1 MKIKRRW
8 GCREVSCLALVIVFL
23 VLCGLVLWGQN
34 QDKRAF
40 QTGSTRTATPKVA
53 LTSTPKLLLTGIST
67 PIATPIRTLAPTPQP
82 PAEVTAE
89 ALNLRAGPGVSY
101 DKVGLLHQG
110 EGLTV
115 TARTEA
121 GDWLAV
127 TLLDGTEGWVS
138 AAYVDLHIPLDAIA
152 VAGEIPAT
160 PTPAAPTPT
169 PTPAAPTPTLT
180 VDEQIERIAKGKHSE
195 LPQPS
200 EVGGVVAGGEA
211 EVTIINDTPYVLT
224 ILVGTPNSVSISM
237 EACPTCKTYSF
248 VGPVFCPEEGRPRKT
263 VKLKPGTCQVSAEVS
278 DPSVVPFYG
287 VWDLK
292 GDTSYFNCF
301 YIVTTLR

>member
-8 GCREVSCLALVIVFL
+8 GCREVSCLIIVIVFL
-23 VLCGLVLWGQN
+23 VLCGLFVWGQY

-40 QTGSTRTATPKVA
+40 RVGEVPTATPKVA
-53 LTSTPKLLLTGIST
+53 LTSTPKPLLTGTST
-67 PIATPIRTLAPTPQP
+67 PITAPTRTLTPTSQP
-82 PAEVTAE
+82 HAVVTAE

-101 DKVGLLHQG
+101 DKIGLLHQG
-110 EGLTV
+110 EGLTI
-115 TARTEA
+115 TACTEA

-138 AAYVDLHIPLDAIA
+138 AAYVDLYIPLDAIA
-152 VAGEIPAT
+152 VASEIPAT
-160 PTPAAPTPT
+160 S
-169 PTPAAPTPTLT
+169 TPAAPTPTLS
-180 VDEQIERIAKGKHSE
+180 VDEQIERIAKGEHGE
-195 LPQPS
+195 LSQPS
-200 EVGGVVAGGEA
+200 EVGGVAAGGEA
-211 EVTIINDTPYVLT
+211 EVTIINDTPYLLT
-224 ILVGTPNSVSISM
+224 ILVGAPNSVSISI

-248 VGPVFCPEEGRPRKT
+248 VGPIFCPEEGRPRKA

-278 DPSVVPFYG
+278 DPSIIPFYG

-301 YIVTTLR
+301 YIVTRLR

>member
-1 MKIKRRW
+1 MP
-8 GCREVSCLALVIVFL
+8 
-23 VLCGLVLWGQN
+23 
-34 QDKRAF
+34 
-40 QTGSTRTATPKVA
+40 TA
-53 LTSTPKLLLTGIST
+53 
-67 PIATPIRTLAPTPQP
+67 QP
-82 PAEVTAE
+82 DAAVTAE

-101 DKVGLLHQG
+101 GKVGLLHQG

-127 TLLDGTEGWVS
+127 ALLDGTEGWVS
-138 AAYVDLHIPLDAIA
+138 AVYVDLNIPLDAIA

-169 PTPAAPTPTLT
+169 LS
-180 VDEQIERIAKGKHSE
+180 VDEQIERIARGKHGE

-200 EVGGVVAGGEA
+200 EVGGVLAGGEA
-211 EVTIINDTPYVLT
+211 EVTIINDAPYMLT
-224 ILVGTPNSVSISM
+224 ILVGAPNSVSISI

-263 VKLKPGTCQVSAEVS
+263 VRLKPGTCQVSAEVS
-278 DPSVVPFYG
+278 DPSVTPFYG

-292 GDTSYFNCF
+292 GDASYFNCF

>member
-8 GCREVSCLALVIVFL
+8 GCREVSCLVLVIVFL
-23 VLCGLVLWGQN
+23 VLCGLVVWGPF

-40 QTGSTRTATPKVA
+40 RAESARTATPKA
-53 LTSTPKLLLTGIST
+53 TLTSTPKPLLADAST
-67 PIATPIRTLAPTPQP
+67 PIVTPTRTLMPTPQP
-82 PAEVTAE
+82 DAEVTAE
-89 ALNLRAGPGVSY
+89 VLNLRAGPGVSY

-110 EGLTV
+110 EGLTI
-115 TARTEA
+115 TARSEA

-138 AAYVDLHIPLDAIA
+138 AAYVDLYIPLDAIA
-152 VAGEIPAT
+152 VASEIPAT

-169 PTPAAPTPTLT
+169 LS
-180 VDEQIERIAKGKHSE
+180 VDEQIERIARGEHGE

-200 EVGGVVAGGEA
+200 EVGRVAAGGEA
-211 EVTIINDTPYVLT
+211 EVTIVNDTPYLLT
-224 ILVGTPNSVSISM
+224 ILVGAPNSVSISI
-237 EACPTCKTYSF
+237 EACSTCKTYSF

-263 VKLKPGTCQVSAEVS
+263 IRLKPGTCQVSAEVS
-278 DPSVVPFYG
+278 DPSVIPFYG

>member
-8 GCREVSCLALVIVFL
+8 GCREVSCLILVIVFL
-23 VLCGLVLWGQN
+23 VFCGLVGWQQY

-40 QTGSTRTATPKVA
+40 RAGSARTATPEVA
-53 LTSTPKLLLTGIST
+53 LASTPKPLLTGTST
-67 PIATPIRTLAPTPQP
+67 PIATPTRALTPTPQP
-82 PAEVTAE
+82 HAVVTAE

-110 EGLTV
+110 EELTV

-160 PTPAAPTPT
+160 S
-169 PTPAAPTPTLT
+169 TPAAPTPTLS
-180 VDEQIERIAKGKHSE
+180 VDEQIEKIAKGKHGE
-195 LPQPS
+195 LLQPS
-200 EVGGVVAGGEA
+200 EVGGVLAGGEA
-211 EVTIINDTPYVLT
+211 EVTIVNDTPYMLT
-224 ILVGTPNSVSISM
+224 ILVGAPNSVSFSI

-263 VKLKPGTCQVSAEVS
+263 VRLKPRTCQVSAEVS
-278 DPSVVPFYG
+278 DPSVIPFYG

-301 YIVTTLR
+301 YIATTWR

>member
-1 MKIKRRW
+1 MTIKRRW
-8 GCREVSCLALVIVFL
+8 GCRQVSCLIIVIVFL
-23 VLCGLVLWGQN
+23 VLCGLAVWGQY
-34 QDKRAF
+34 QDKRTF
-40 QTGSTRTATPKVA
+40 QTEVA
-53 LTSTPKLLLTGIST
+53 LTSTPKPLLTGIST

-89 ALNLRAGPGVSY
+89 VLNLRAGPGVSY
-101 DKVGLLHQG
+101 DQVGLLDQG

-138 AAYVDLHIPLDAIA
+138 AAYVNLHIPLDAIA
-152 VAGEIPAT
+152 VAGEIPVT
-160 PTPAAPTPT
+160 PTPAAPT
-169 PTPAAPTPTLT
+169 ATLT
-180 VDEQIERIAKGKHSE
+180 VDEQIERIAKGEHGE
-195 LPQPS
+195 LSQPS
-200 EVGGVVAGGEA
+200 EMGGVVAGGEA

-248 VGPVFCPEEGRPRKT
+248 VGPVFCPEEGRPRKI
-263 VKLKPGTCQVSAEVS
+263 VKLEP
-278 DPSVVPFYG
+278 YG

-301 YIVTTLR
+301 YIATTLR

>member
-8 GCREVSCLALVIVFL
+8 GCREVSCLIIVIVFL
-23 VLCGLVLWGQN
+23 VLCGLVVWGQY

-40 QTGSTRTATPKVA
+40 RVGEARTATPKVA
-53 LTSTPKLLLTGIST
+53 FTSTPKPLLTGTST
-67 PIATPIRTLAPTPQP
+67 PIDAPTHTLTPTSQP
-82 PAEVTAE
+82 HAVVTVE

-101 DKVGLLHQG
+101 DKIGLLHQG
-110 EGLTV
+110 EGVTI

-138 AAYVDLHIPLDAIA
+138 AAYVDLYIPLDAIA
-152 VAGEIPAT
+152 MAGEIPAT
-160 PTPAAPTPT
+160 S
-169 PTPAAPTPTLT
+169 TPAAPTPTLS
-180 VDEQIERIAKGKHSE
+180 VDEQIERIARGEHGE
-195 LPQPS
+195 LSQPS
-200 EVGGVVAGGEA
+200 EVGGVAAGGEA
-211 EVTIINDTPYVLT
+211 EVTIINDTPYLLT
-224 ILVGTPNSVSISM
+224 ILVGAPNSVSISI

-278 DPSVVPFYG
+278 DPSIIPFYG

>member
-1 MKIKRRW
+1 MKVKRRW
-8 GCREVSCLALVIVFL
+8 GCREVGCLVIVIVFL
-23 VLCGLVLWGQN
+23 VLCGLGVWGRYR
-34 QDKRAF
+34 DKRTFPAEEA
-40 QTGSTRTATPKVA
+40 RTATPKVV
-53 LTSTPKLLLTGIST
+53 LTLTPEPLLTGTAT
-67 PIATPIRTLAPTPQP
+67 PIATPTRALTPTSQP
-82 PAEVTAE
+82 HAVVTAE
-89 ALNLRAGPGVSY
+89 ALNLRTGPGISY
-101 DKVGLLHQG
+101 DKIGLLDQG

-138 AAYVDLHIPLDAIA
+138 ADYVDLYVPLDAIA
-152 VAGEIPAT
+152 VVGEIPA
-160 PTPAAPTPT
+160 T

-180 VDEQIERIAKGKHSE
+180 VDEQIDRIAQGEHGE
-195 LPQPS
+195 LSQPS

-211 EVTIINDTPYVLT
+211 EVTIINDTPYMLT
-224 ILVGTPNSVSISM
+224 ILVGAPNSVSISI

-263 VKLKPGTCQVSAEVS
+263 VRLKPGTCQVSAEVS

-301 YIVTTLR
+301 YITTTLR